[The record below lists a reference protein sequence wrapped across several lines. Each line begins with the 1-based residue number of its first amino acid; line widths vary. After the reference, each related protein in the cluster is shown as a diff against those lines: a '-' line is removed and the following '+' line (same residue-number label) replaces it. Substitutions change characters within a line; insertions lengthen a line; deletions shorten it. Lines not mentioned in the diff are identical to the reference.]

1 MAVRSNSVEGW
12 GSQRFQG
19 ARLPSLY
26 GTASESPAAVLQS
39 CICSRPLDH
48 SDQNTSGKAIY
59 RVDQRAKRFITSDQV
74 LALNPGQVDERHS
87 VG

>member
-26 GTASESPAAVLQS
+26 GTASESPAAVLRS

-48 SDQNTSGKAIY
+48 SDQNTSGNAIY

-74 LALNPGQVDERHS
+74 LA
-87 VG
+87 